1 MVAPDANDLE
11 GRLILGWVVV
21 LAALLLAGPAG
32 AVDRLPVVASFSVI
46 ADMLANVGGDRIDIK
61 TIVGPGGDCELYQ
74 PTAADVGTIA
84 AARAVFINDL
94 NEEFE
99 PWLEP
104 LLKQAGFTGTKVVVS
119 RNVRTL
125 TAEEEHPISGRQL
138 PTAIDQH
145 AWLDPR
151 NGAVYVRNIAAALV
165 RLDPADAAE
174 YRAQAAVYTKEI
186 QGVDDWARKEID
198 SVPADKRRALAS
210 HDSLQYI
217 ANAYGITLLAINGWT
232 NKSEPSA
239 AELAKLAQQIRA
251 SRVKALFLDSITD
264 PRAVERIAGETG
276 AVIGGTLYGDAL
288 SPKGGEADSYVKMLR
303 HDLSTLKA
311 GMLAN

>member
-1 MVAPDANDLE
+1 MLPWL
-11 GRLILGWVVV
+11 VV
-21 LAALLLAGPAG
+21 LAGLLLAAPAG
-32 AVDRLPVVASFSVI
+32 AVDRMPVVASFSVV
-46 ADMLANVGGDRIDIK
+46 ADMLAKVGGDHIDIK

-74 PTAADVGTIA
+74 PTAADVATVTR
-84 AARAVFINDL
+84 ARAVFINDL

-104 LLKQAGFTGTKVVVS
+104 LLKQGRFTGAKVVVS

-125 TAEEEHPISGRQL
+125 TAEEEHPVSGRQL

-151 NGAVYVRNIAAALV
+151 NGVIYVRNIAAALV

-174 YRAQAAVYTKEI
+174 YRARATAYTKEI
-186 QGVDDWARKEID
+186 QAVDDWARKEIAG
-198 SVPADKRRALAS
+198 VPADKRRALAS

-217 ANAYGITLLAINGWT
+217 ANAYGITLLAVNGWT

-251 SRVKALFLDSITD
+251 GRVKALFLDSITD
-264 PRAVERIAGETG
+264 PRAMQRIASETG
-276 AVIGGTLYGDAL
+276 AVIGGTLYGDSL
-288 SPKGGEADSYVKMLR
+288 SPKGGEADSYLEMLR
-303 HDLSTLKA
+303 HDVSTLKA